1 MSPVLA
7 ALLALLAAAPAA
19 AASPLLDAEGCAADY
34 APGTSYFPEQSHP
47 DYAEGFS
54 VAYLDHYKILTVTPP
69 DTTEPSATYV
79 LVQCGTPDPEL
90 GPELAGAPRI
100 QIPIRSLFVGSTSA
114 NPALVA
120 ISAVPAITGVA
131 QRDFIATAE
140 VIDHIHTKP
149 VVEYAPSGIANI
161 EAALANRPDLLLAAG
176 GDETELQR
184 IAGAGIPVAGFAD
197 WQETSPLGRAEWVK
211 FVGLFFNAEAK
222 ANAAFDEVA
231 RSYQTATARVA
242 GIPQSERPLVLSGQ
256 AFNGVFFAAGGRSF
270 MAQLI
275 GDAGGRYVFAEN
287 TSTGS
292 FQIRDLELLVSRAR
306 SARVWI
312 QASMNYLTL
321 ADIQAEDP
329 RLAALPAAKAGQVW
343 IPDALKGPNGGVQF
357 YELGSM
363 RPDLVLMDLISILHP
378 DRTPGYRRVFNR
390 SIAID

>member
-54 VAYLDHYKILTVTPP
+54 VAYFDHYKILTVTPP

-100 QIPIRSLFVGSTSA
+100 HIPIRSLFVGSTSA

-140 VIDHIHTKP
+140 IIDHIQTTP

-161 EAALANRPDLLLAAG
+161 EAVLANRPDLLLAAG
-176 GDETELQR
+176 GGETELQR
-184 IAGAGIPVAGFAD
+184 IAGSGIPVAGFAD

-211 FVGLFFNAEAK
+211 FAGLFFNAEAK
-222 ANAAFDEVA
+222 ANVAFDEVA

-287 TSTGS
+287 TSSGS